1 MYCTRCGTENEDDAK
16 FCEQCGEKFQNTVDN
31 VIPAVLPNEYVDKY
45 IPEKEE
51 RGYANIK
58 IIPIIILI
66 ILTVLVLMFPKLI
79 LSGQAEKR
87 VVKEFVEA
95 EMTCDADKIVEF
107 LPEEILNAI
116 ETEGGMSKAEF
127 TEALQDNLDSAMNT
141 LKNTLG
147 EEWEYSYDIKRI
159 KSVSK
164 EELEELKE
172 KYRDETEL
180 NLDISEAKTAEIDLT
195 AGDGETESNSVLD
208 ISIIKIKNKWYLDFL
223 SMAETLL

>member
-1 MYCTRCGTENEDDAK
+1 MYCTKCGAKNEDDAK
-16 FCEQCGEKFQNTVDN
+16 YCEQCGAKLQNTVDN
-31 VIPAVLPNEYVDKY
+31 IKPAVLPDKHV
-45 IPEKEE
+45 PKKEK
-51 RGYANIK
+51 RGHTNIK
-58 IIPIIILI
+58 IAPIIILI
-66 ILTVLVLMFPKLI
+66 ILLILVLMFPRLI
-79 LSGQAEKR
+79 LSGQTEKKI
-87 VVKEFVEA
+87 VKEFVEA

-127 TEALQDNLDSAMNT
+127 TEALHDNLDSAMNT
-141 LKNTLG
+141 IKNTLG
-147 EEWEYSYDIKRI
+147 EDWKYSYNI

-180 NLDISEAKTAEIDLT
+180 DLDISEAKTAEIDLT
-195 AGDGETESNSVLD
+195 AGDGETESSSVMD
-208 ISIIKIKNKWYLDFL
+208 INIIKIKNKWYLDFL

>member
-1 MYCTRCGTENEDDAK
+1 MYCTKCGAKNEDDAK
-16 FCEQCGEKFQNTVDN
+16 YCEQCGAKLQNTVDN
-31 VIPAVLPNEYVDKY
+31 IKPAVLPDKHV
-45 IPEKEE
+45 PKKEK
-51 RGYANIK
+51 RGHTNIK
-58 IIPIIILI
+58 IAPIIIFILLI
-66 ILTVLVLMFPKLI
+66 LVLMFPRLI
-79 LSGQAEKR
+79 LSGQTEKKI
-87 VVKEFVEA
+87 VKEFVEA

-127 TEALQDNLDSAMNT
+127 TEALHDNLDSAMNT
-141 LKNTLG
+141 IKNTLG
-147 EEWEYSYDIKRI
+147 EDWKYSYNIKRI

-180 NLDISEAKTAEIDLT
+180 DLDISEAKTAEIDLT
-195 AGDGETESNSVLD
+195 AGDGETESSSVMD
-208 ISIIKIKNKWYLDFL
+208 INIIKIKNKWYLDFL